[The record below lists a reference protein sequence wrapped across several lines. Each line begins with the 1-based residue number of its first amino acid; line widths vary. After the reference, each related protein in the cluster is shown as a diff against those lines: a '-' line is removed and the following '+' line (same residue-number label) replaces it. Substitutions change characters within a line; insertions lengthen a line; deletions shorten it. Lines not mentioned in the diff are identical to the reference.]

1 MKIRTG
7 FVTNSSSSS
16 FVISYNE
23 NNNLVTSI
31 LDATGEETCNIER
44 IYDIN
49 DLIDEYCYD
58 SLDEALDNESERGFF
73 HTVNNALEQG
83 KTICLK
89 QIGYDADEY
98 IKVLKILEN
107 QFDDFEILYGE
118 N

>member
-49 DLIDEYCYD
+49 DLLDEYCYD
-58 SLDEALDNESERGFF
+58 SLDEALDKACELIGEIGCCPIYMLDKYVSCQEKCTDAKKCWREYLMKGDKDNE
-73 HTVNNALEQG
+73 
-83 KTICLK
+83 
-89 QIGYDADEY
+89 
-98 IKVLKILEN
+98 
-107 QFDDFEILYGE
+107 
-118 N
+118 

>member
-49 DLIDEYCYD
+49 DLLDEYCYD
-58 SLDEALDNESERGFF
+58 SLEEALDNEDEGGLF
-73 HTVNNALEQG
+73 HTVKNALEQG
-83 KTICLK
+83 KTIYLK
-89 QIGYDADEY
+89 QISYDADEY

>member
-31 LDATGEETCNIER
+31 LDVTGAETWKIER

-49 DLIDEYCYD
+49 DFLDEYCYD
-58 SLDEALDNESERGFF
+58 SLEKALDNEDEGGLF
-73 HTVNNALEQG
+73 HTVKNALEQG
-83 KTICLK
+83 KTVCLK
-89 QIGYDADEY
+89 DIGYSADEY